1 VTALDLLPD
10 LITPQSLGWPAALDL
25 YYALSPSAW
34 ARRVF
39 EPDPWQDKLLN
50 DTSYRI
56 HANTSRQIGKST
68 TVAGKVTHR
77 AWYRYEQLIL
87 LIAPTLRQSVELI
100 RKVKWFLQEA
110 GCPKS
115 AYKSGAL
122 SIEIL
127 HTGSRIIALPGG
139 NPDNIRGFSAPDMI
153 VIDEAS
159 FAKDQLYRSIR
170 PMLMTSN
177 GQLILIST
185 PFTKRGFFWEIAD
198 RTDDDMGEKW
208 SRYIVPAWD
217 CPRVDPKFLESE
229 RKAMGD
235 WWFNSEYGGLFQEPQ
250 NSLFSVEMI
259 QAARRKIIEPLYNS
273 DGGPSEASRTR
284 NHQPLYPEGAM
295 P

>member
-1 VTALDLLPD
+1 MIAPAQP
-10 LITPQSLGWPAALDL
+10 IKAFNYESLGWPAALDL
-25 YYALSPSAW
+25 YYALSPGAW

-39 EPDPWQDKLLN
+39 EPDPWQDALLA
-50 DTSYRI
+50 DQSRRI

-68 TVAGKVTHR
+68 GVAGKVAHR
-77 AWYRYEQLIL
+77 AWYRYNQLIL
-87 LIAPTLRQSVELI
+87 LIAPTLRQSIELI
-100 RKVKWFLQEA
+100 RKVKWFLAQAE
-110 GCPKS
+110 CPKA

-122 SIEIL
+122 SIEIH

-170 PMLMTSN
+170 PMLMTSG

-198 RTDDDMGEKW
+198 KDNDELGEDW

-217 CPRVDPKFLESE
+217 CPRVKPEFLESE

-235 WWFNSEYGGLFQEPQ
+235 WWFNSEYGCKFQEPM
-250 NSLFSVEMI
+250 NSLFSIEMI
-259 QAARRKIIEPLYNS
+259 QAARRKVIEPLYALNA
-273 DGGPSEASRTR
+273 GPEETSRVRATA
-284 NHQPLYPEGAM
+284 PLYE
-295 P
+295 